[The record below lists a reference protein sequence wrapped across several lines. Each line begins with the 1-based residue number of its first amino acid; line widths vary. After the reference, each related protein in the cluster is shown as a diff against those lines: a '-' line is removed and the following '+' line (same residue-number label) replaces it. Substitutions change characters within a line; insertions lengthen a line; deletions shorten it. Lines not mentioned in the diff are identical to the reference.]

1 MGLRE
6 RRKAPSSLSKT
17 GAFSLTRRK
26 TAPVLKNLGMWVL
39 VLLPLGEGPLVG
51 L

>member
-17 GAFSLTRRK
+17 GAFPLTRRK